1 MSILRAYRRGWCVRV
16 RACAVLCIVRRK
28 QKRAFAMKKVAAKK
42 TAAPTV
48 VDRRKL
54 SALSALLLD
63 VPIEELGHRVQ
74 SLEAALH
81 QEKAMNGQLLSTLHK
96 SKKPQVCHFHPMMS
110 PQASE
115 LRKELIGIAISEGKR
130 ITQANALTSTEAYH
144 QICSNAEL
152 SSVICFPPKMHA
164 DAARRGCKLGY
175 RLYHNEF
182 LGLIHAERSNVA
194 ESKAINRLV
203 LTCLTTSASATGL
216 ERRMQKSLETRSQLQ
231 MDRVPCEHFGHC
243 VMAQTGYAIDCF
255 LDELAD
261 KDPTLARRPEDL
273 CYLRFMARA
282 MFDEE
287 GRHEVCALYDTKH
300 TSVENNAAAMQ
311 HFLSERTARLGLK
324 RCAAAL
330 SAPDR
335 LRTLYA
341 GLIGSIVA
349 NSLIAAYVLRC
360 ETAAPS
366 KVQTYTDI
374 LQADYERT
382 KFCIDTV
389 ALPGCVRT
397 LGPGASLDKRLL
409 ILNAFDR
416 ITSTTDGPNLRPR
429 TIHIV
434 NNVISSIQ
442 ARHNE
447 ADGVSDRPIRNE
459 SEYSFNHFNDMS
471 TYAVSEVVTG
481 IVAAL

>member
-1 MSILRAYRRGWCVRV
+1 
-16 RACAVLCIVRRK
+16 
-28 QKRAFAMKKVAAKK
+28 MKKKATTTTTPFRKTKK
-42 TAAPTV
+42 TTAASKSAVV

-63 VPIEELGHRVQ
+63 VPVDMYAHRVQ
-74 SLEAALH
+74 KLEAVLH
-81 QEKAMNGQLLSTLHK
+81 HEEGQEQMHSIFKK
-96 SKKPQVCHFHPMMS
+96 SQKQQRPQSCHFHPMMS

-115 LRKELIGIAISEGKR
+115 LRKELIGIAIAEANR
-130 ITQANALTSTEAYH
+130 ILQASALTNTEAYH
-144 QICSNAEL
+144 EMCTGAEL
-152 SSVICFPPKMHA
+152 NSVICFPPKMHA

-182 LGLIHAERSNVA
+182 LGLIHAERSNVI

-203 LTCLTTSASATGL
+203 LTCLTTSASAMGL

-231 MDRVPCEHFGHC
+231 MDRVPCDHFGHC

-255 LDELAD
+255 LDELSE
-261 KDPTLARRPEDL
+261 KDPTLSRRPEDL

-282 MFDEE
+282 IFDEE
-287 GRHEVCALYDTKH
+287 GRREVCALYDTKH
-300 TSVENNAAAMQ
+300 TSVEDNATAMQ
-311 HFLSERTARLGLK
+311 RFLSERTARLGLK

-330 SAPDR
+330 AAPDR

-366 KVQTYTDI
+366 KVETYTSI
-374 LQADYERT
+374 LQDDYERT
-382 KFCIDTV
+382 KLCLDTV

-409 ILNAFDR
+409 VLNAFDR
-416 ITSTTDGPNLRPR
+416 ITKSTTSASDSTADLRPR

-447 ADGVSDRPIRNE
+447 ADGVSDRPIREE

-471 TYAVSEVVTG
+471 TYAVSEVVMG

>member
-1 MSILRAYRRGWCVRV
+1 
-16 RACAVLCIVRRK
+16 
-28 QKRAFAMKKVAAKK
+28 MKKMTATTPLRKTKK
-42 TAAPTV
+42 TTASASVV

-63 VPIEELGHRVQ
+63 VPVDMYTHRVQ
-74 SLEAALH
+74 KLEALLH
-81 QEKAMNGQLLSTLHK
+81 REECQERMQPTF
-96 SKKPQVCHFHPMMS
+96 KKPQKQQQKPQACHFHPMMS

-115 LRKELIGIAISEGKR
+115 LRKELIGIAIAEGKR
-130 ITQANALTSTEAYH
+130 IMQASALTNTEAYH
-144 QICSNAEL
+144 EMCTGAKLN
-152 SSVICFPPKMHA
+152 SVICFPPKMHA

-182 LGLIHAERSNVA
+182 LGLIHAERSNVV

-203 LTCLTTSASATGL
+203 LTCLTTSASAMGL

-231 MDRVPCEHFGHC
+231 MDRVPCEHFGYC

-255 LDELAD
+255 LDELSE
-261 KDPTLARRPEDL
+261 KDPTLAHRPEDL

-282 MFDEE
+282 IFDEG
-287 GRHEVCALYDTKH
+287 GRHAVCALYDTKH
-300 TSVENNAAAMQ
+300 TSVEDNAAAMQ
-311 HFLSERTARLGLK
+311 RFLSERTARLGLN

-330 SAPDR
+330 AAPDR

-341 GLIGSIVA
+341 GLIGSVVA

-366 KVQTYTDI
+366 KVETYTSI
-374 LQADYERT
+374 LQDDYERT
-382 KFCIDTV
+382 KLCIDTV
-389 ALPGCVRT
+389 ALPGCIRT

-409 ILNAFDR
+409 VLNAFDR
-416 ITSTTDGPNLRPR
+416 ITKSTTIASTADLRPR

-447 ADGVSDRPIRNE
+447 ADGVSDRPIRDE

-471 TYAVSEVVTG
+471 TYAVSEVAMG